1 MTRKRLWAELRH
13 QPVIVLAVAI
23 AAALIVSSLL
33 VPFLSDLDASAPRLS
48 KRLEGPSWAGGEGG
62 LLGTDSLG
70 RDLLLRIMY
79 GMRTSFVVGALA
91 ALIGAV
97 FGTLVG
103 LISGYFGGIGD
114 AVLMRLTDV
123 ELAFPGILLVM
134 VLVTAT
140 GGGIGTLIVVLGLIS
155 WMLYARVV
163 RGAVLT
169 LRTTELIT
177 ATTGLGAS
185 TWRII
190 FVHVLPNVAAAAMSL
205 LAVTFASLMLAEA
218 SLSFIGFGVKP
229 PRISLGA
236 ILSSGRDYL
245 STSWWISTFSGLF
258 LLMGVLSTNLI
269 GSWLHRITDPLTI
282 RSGS

>member
-1 MTRKRLWAELRH
+1 MTRQRLWAELRH
-13 QPVIVLAVAI
+13 QPVVVVAMVV
-23 AAALIVSSLL
+23 ASALIVSSLL
-33 VPFLSDLDASAPRLS
+33 VPFLSDLDVSEPRLS

-79 GMRTSFVVGALA
+79 GMRTSFLVGALA
-91 ALIGAV
+91 ALIGAA
-97 FGTLVG
+97 FGTFVG
-103 LISGYFGGIGD
+103 LVSGYFGGIGD
-114 AVLMRLTDV
+114 AVLMRLTDI

-140 GGGIGTLIVVLGLIS
+140 GGGVGTLIVVLGMIS

-169 LRTTELIT
+169 LRTTELVT
-177 ATTGLGAS
+177 ATIGLGA
-185 TWRII
+185 TTRRTI
-190 FVHVLPNVAAAAMSL
+190 FVHVLPNVAAAATSL

-218 SLSFIGFGVKP
+218 SLSFIGFGVRP

>member
-1 MTRKRLWAELRH
+1 VTRERLWAELRH
-13 QPVIVLAVAI
+13 QPVVVVAMVI
-23 AAALIVSSLL
+23 ASALIVSSLL
-33 VPFLSDLDASAPRLS
+33 VPFLSDLDVSEPRLS
-48 KRLEGPSWAGGEGG
+48 MRLEGPSWAGGEGG

-79 GMRTSFVVGALA
+79 GMRTSFLVGALA

-97 FGTLVG
+97 FGTFVG
-103 LISGYFGGIGD
+103 LVSGYFGGIGD
-114 AVLMRLTDV
+114 AFLMRLTDI

-140 GGGIGTLIVVLGLIS
+140 GGGVGTLIVVLGLIS

-169 LRTTELIT
+169 LRTTELVT
-177 ATTGLGAS
+177 ATIGLGA
-185 TWRII
+185 TTRRTI
-190 FVHVLPNVAAAAMSL
+190 FVHVLPNVAAAATSL

-218 SLSFIGFGVKP
+218 SLSFIGFGVRP

>member
-1 MTRKRLWAELRH
+1 
-13 QPVIVLAVAI
+13 
-23 AAALIVSSLL
+23 
-33 VPFLSDLDASAPRLS
+33 
-48 KRLEGPSWAGGEGG
+48 
-62 LLGTDSLG
+62 
-70 RDLLLRIMY
+70 MY
-79 GMRTSFVVGALA
+79 GMRTSFLVGALA
-91 ALIGAV
+91 TLIGAL

-103 LISGYFGGIGD
+103 LISGYFGGVSD
-114 AVLMRLTDV
+114 AVLMRLTDI

-140 GGGIGTLIVVLGLIS
+140 GGGIRSLVVVLGLIS

-169 LRTTELIT
+169 LRTTDLIT
-177 ATTGLGAS
+177 ATIGLGAS
-185 TWRII
+185 TRRII
-190 FVHVLPNVAAAAMSL
+190 FVHVLPNVSAAAMSL

-245 STSWWISTFSGLF
+245 STSWWVSTFSGLF
-258 LLMGVLSTNLI
+258 LLLGVLSTNLI
-269 GSWLHRITDPLTI
+269 GSWLHRVSDPLVI
-282 RSGS
+282 RPGS

>member
-1 MTRKRLWAELRH
+1 MTRERLWAELRH
-13 QPVIVLAVAI
+13 QPVVVVAMVI
-23 AAALIVSSLL
+23 ASALIVSSLL
-33 VPFLSDLDASAPRLS
+33 VPFLSDLDVSEPRLS
-48 KRLEGPSWAGGEGG
+48 MRLEGPSWAGGEGG

-79 GMRTSFVVGALA
+79 GMRTSFLVGALA

-97 FGTLVG
+97 FGTFVG
-103 LISGYFGGIGD
+103 LVSGYFGGIGD
-114 AVLMRLTDV
+114 AVLMRLTDI

-140 GGGIGTLIVVLGLIS
+140 GGGVGTLIVVLGLIS

-169 LRTTELIT
+169 LRTTELVT
-177 ATTGLGAS
+177 ATIGLGA
-185 TWRII
+185 TTRRTI
-190 FVHVLPNVAAAAMSL
+190 FVHVLPNVAAAATSL

-218 SLSFIGFGVKP
+218 SLSFIGFGVRP

>member
-1 MTRKRLWAELRH
+1 MTRERLWAELRH
-13 QPVIVLAVAI
+13 QPVVVVAMVI
-23 AAALIVSSLL
+23 ASALIVSSLL
-33 VPFLSDLDASAPRLS
+33 VPVLSDLDVSEPRLS
-48 KRLEGPSWAGGEGG
+48 MRLEGPSWAGGEGG

-79 GMRTSFVVGALA
+79 GMRTSFLVGALA

-97 FGTLVG
+97 FGTFVG
-103 LISGYFGGIGD
+103 LVSGYFGGIGD
-114 AVLMRLTDV
+114 AVLMRLTDI

-140 GGGIGTLIVVLGLIS
+140 GGGVGTLIVVLGLIS

-169 LRTTELIT
+169 LRTTELVT
-177 ATTGLGAS
+177 ATIGLGA
-185 TWRII
+185 TTRRTI
-190 FVHVLPNVAAAAMSL
+190 FVHVLPNVAAAATSL

-218 SLSFIGFGVKP
+218 SLSFIGFGVRP

>member
-1 MTRKRLWAELRH
+1 MTRERLWAELRH
-13 QPVIVLAVAI
+13 QPVVVVAMVV
-23 AAALIVSSLL
+23 ASALIVSSLL
-33 VPFLSDLDASAPRLS
+33 VPFLSDLDVSEPRLS

-79 GMRTSFVVGALA
+79 GMRTSFLVGALA
-91 ALIGAV
+91 ALIGAA
-97 FGTLVG
+97 FGTFVG
-103 LISGYFGGIGD
+103 LVSGYFGGIGD
-114 AVLMRLTDV
+114 AVLMRLTDI

-140 GGGIGTLIVVLGLIS
+140 GGGVGTLIVVLGMIS

-169 LRTTELIT
+169 LRTTELVT
-177 ATTGLGAS
+177 ATIGLGA
-185 TWRII
+185 TTRRTI
-190 FVHVLPNVAAAAMSL
+190 FVHVLPNVAAAATSL

-218 SLSFIGFGVKP
+218 SLSFIGFGVRP

>member
-1 MTRKRLWAELRH
+1 MTRRRLWEELRYR
-13 QPVIVLAVAI
+13 PTIILAMLI
-23 AAALIVSSLL
+23 AATLIILSVL
-33 VPFLSDLDASAPRLS
+33 VPFMSDLDASAPRLS
-48 KRLEGPSWAGGEGG
+48 RRLEGPSWAGGEGG

-70 RDLLLRIMY
+70 RDLFLRIMY
-79 GMRTSFVVGALA
+79 GMRTSFLVGALA
-91 ALIGAV
+91 TLIGAL

-103 LISGYFGGIGD
+103 LISGYFGGVSD
-114 AVLMRLTDV
+114 AVLMRLTDI

-140 GGGIGTLIVVLGLIS
+140 GGGIRSLVVVLGLIS

-169 LRTTELIT
+169 LRTTDLIT
-177 ATTGLGAS
+177 ATIGLGAS
-185 TWRII
+185 TRRII
-190 FVHVLPNVAAAAMSL
+190 FVHVLPNVSAAAMSL

-245 STSWWISTFSGLF
+245 STSWWVSTFSGLF
-258 LLMGVLSTNLI
+258 LLLGVLSTNLI
-269 GSWLHRITDPLTI
+269 GSWLHRVSDPLVI
-282 RSGS
+282 RPGS

>member
-1 MTRKRLWAELRH
+1 MTRLRLWAELR
-13 QPVIVLAVAI
+13 QRPVILLAMIV
-23 AAALIVSSLL
+23 AAALIFSSVL
-33 VPFLSDLDASAPRLS
+33 VPLISDLDASAPRLS
-48 KRLEGPSWAGGEGG
+48 KRLESPSWAGGEGG

-70 RDLLLRIMY
+70 RDLFLRIMH
-79 GMRTSFVVGALA
+79 GMRTSFLVGASA

-97 FGTLVG
+97 LGTLIG
-103 LISGYFGGIGD
+103 LVSGYFGGIAD
-114 AVLMRLTDV
+114 AVLMRLTDI

-134 VLVTAT
+134 VLVTAIDRGVT
-140 GGGIGTLIVVLGLIS
+140 ALVVVLGVIS

-169 LRTTELIT
+169 LRTTDLVT

-185 TWRII
+185 TPRII
-190 FVHVLPNVAAAAMSL
+190 FVHVLPNVAASAVSL
-205 LAVTFASLMLAEA
+205 LAVTFAALMLAEA
-218 SLSFIGFGVKP
+218 SLSFIGFGVQP

-245 STSWWISTFSGLF
+245 STSWWISTFSGLA
-258 LLMGVLSTNLI
+258 LLLGVLSTNLI
-269 GSWLHRITDPLTI
+269 GSWLQRVTDPLTI

>member
-1 MTRKRLWAELRH
+1 MTRERLWAELRH
-13 QPVIVLAVAI
+13 QPVVVVAMVI
-23 AAALIVSSLL
+23 ASALIVSSLL
-33 VPFLSDLDASAPRLS
+33 VPFLSDLDVSEPRLS
-48 KRLEGPSWAGGEGG
+48 MRLEGPSWAGGEGG

-79 GMRTSFVVGALA
+79 GMRTSFLVGALA

-97 FGTLVG
+97 FGTFVG
-103 LISGYFGGIGD
+103 LVSGYFGGIGD
-114 AVLMRLTDV
+114 AVLMRLTDI

-140 GGGIGTLIVVLGLIS
+140 GGGVGTLIVVLGLIS
-155 WMLYARVV
+155 WMLYARVG

-169 LRTTELIT
+169 LRTTELVT
-177 ATTGLGAS
+177 ATIGLGA
-185 TWRII
+185 TTRRTI
-190 FVHVLPNVAAAAMSL
+190 FVHVLPNVAAAATSL

-218 SLSFIGFGVKP
+218 SISFIGFGVRP

>member
-23 AAALIVSSLL
+23 AAALIVASLL

-79 GMRTSFVVGALA
+79 GMRTSFLVGALA

>member
-1 MTRKRLWAELRH
+1 MTRERLWAELRH
-13 QPVIVLAVAI
+13 QPVVVVAMVI
-23 AAALIVSSLL
+23 ASALIVSSLL
-33 VPFLSDLDASAPRLS
+33 VPFLSDLDVSEPRLS
-48 KRLEGPSWAGGEGG
+48 MRLEGPSWAGGEGG

-79 GMRTSFVVGALA
+79 GMRTSFLVGALA

-97 FGTLVG
+97 FGTFVG
-103 LISGYFGGIGD
+103 LVSGYFGGIGD
-114 AVLMRLTDV
+114 AFLMRLTDI

-140 GGGIGTLIVVLGLIS
+140 GGGVGTLIVVLGLIS

-169 LRTTELIT
+169 LRTTELVT
-177 ATTGLGAS
+177 ATIGLGA
-185 TWRII
+185 TTRRTI
-190 FVHVLPNVAAAAMSL
+190 FVHVLPNVAAAATSL

-218 SLSFIGFGVKP
+218 SLSFIGFGVRP

>member
-79 GMRTSFVVGALA
+79 GMRTSFLVGALA

>member
-1 MTRKRLWAELRH
+1 MTRERLLAELRH
-13 QPVIVLAVAI
+13 QPVIVLALVVA
-23 AAALIVSSLL
+23 AFLIVSSLL
-33 VPFLSDLDASAPRLS
+33 VPLMSDLDASAPRLG

-79 GMRTSFVVGALA
+79 GMRTSFLVGALA

-103 LISGYFGGIGD
+103 LVSGYFGGIGD
-114 AVLMRLTDV
+114 AVLMRLTDI

-140 GGGIGTLIVVLGLIS
+140 GGGVGTLIVVLGSIS

-169 LRTTELIT
+169 LRTTDLIT

-245 STSWWISTFSGLF
+245 STSWWVSTFSGLF

>member
-1 MTRKRLWAELRH
+1 
-13 QPVIVLAVAI
+13 
-23 AAALIVSSLL
+23 
-33 VPFLSDLDASAPRLS
+33 
-48 KRLEGPSWAGGEGG
+48 
-62 LLGTDSLG
+62 
-70 RDLLLRIMY
+70 MY
-79 GMRTSFVVGALA
+79 GMRTSFLVGALA

-103 LISGYFGGIGD
+103 LVSGYFGGIGD
-114 AVLMRLTDV
+114 AVLMRLTDI

-140 GGGIGTLIVVLGLIS
+140 GGGVGTLIVVLGSIS

-169 LRTTELIT
+169 LRTTDLIT

-245 STSWWISTFSGLF
+245 STSWWVSTFSGLF

>member
-1 MTRKRLWAELRH
+1 MTRQRLWAELRH
-13 QPVIVLAVAI
+13 QPVVVVAMVV
-23 AAALIVSSLL
+23 ASALIVSSLL
-33 VPFLSDLDASAPRLS
+33 VPFLSDLDVSEPRLS

-79 GMRTSFVVGALA
+79 GMRTSFLVGALA
-91 ALIGAV
+91 ALIGVA
-97 FGTLVG
+97 FGTFVG
-103 LISGYFGGIGD
+103 LVSGYFGGIGD
-114 AVLMRLTDV
+114 AVLMRLTDI

-140 GGGIGTLIVVLGLIS
+140 GGGVGTLIVVLGMIS

-169 LRTTELIT
+169 LRTTELVT
-177 ATTGLGAS
+177 ATIGLGA
-185 TWRII
+185 TTRRTI
-190 FVHVLPNVAAAAMSL
+190 FVHVLPNVAAAATSL

-218 SLSFIGFGVKP
+218 SLSFIGFGVRP